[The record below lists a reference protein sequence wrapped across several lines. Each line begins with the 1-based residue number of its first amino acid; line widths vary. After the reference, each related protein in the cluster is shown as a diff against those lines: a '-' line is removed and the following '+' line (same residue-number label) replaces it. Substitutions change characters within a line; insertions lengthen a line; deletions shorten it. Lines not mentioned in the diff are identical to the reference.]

1 MADKSGHSHV
11 PITPDSLREQL
22 GAAQSIISAN
32 APMPAGSPK
41 SSRPLPSLGEAIVK
55 IGGGDFPQG
64 ETANLVLLAFR
75 DGLQVG
81 LHVAA
86 QYDRTSGL
94 AELQLRNSAGTLGS
108 DEARYRS
115 LTSTAAAIA
124 VYCAARYTLWRLAHH
139 REDEIRAVTVPEI
152 PAPSLVFSGR
162 VSALQD
168 LAWHLTIVAAD
179 SESELYLARAFIDVL
194 TAVVSGVVAK
204 VPSLVA
210 AEPFEAVAYQLV
222 GTDFII
228 DGFSAASAS
237 SGVSSEFR
245 KVNLDAIVGNA
256 EAKHAAKQ
264 TAYRLALYDP
274 QLRKNPLA
282 ALGAMPFVRMGF
294 GVPGTGKSMQIAGT
308 ATLIEDLCQRRGI
321 PFVFAPMPNTVISTF
336 QGGSAEK
343 AEAWIR
349 QHRNPGAIVYLVIDD
364 GESNLEDRS
373 RQGVSAGVREVIG
386 VFLRETEGAS
396 AVPLG
401 NSVID
406 IYTNLPEQLDPAV
419 LSRVR
424 ERFELKGAQGVRD
437 IADQMH
443 LWWKGLKDL
452 FPEELNGLTEL
463 DGYQLMSDQQLVF
476 AGKKKKK
483 VARYLEPQH
492 DITKRA
498 LVAAKKTAKHPL
510 MLVPTLFAEFQKE
523 VKGLSSRD
531 FRNVTENAGIR
542 FLDFD
547 IPSIWFDDPAE
558 FFDKTWDERVGMLRD
573 LSRACCEGLKL
584 HEVLLEE
591 ALRYLDVRAQ
601 IANLQ
606 FERDVRE
613 SVHRGKVIEAA
624 TAILARK

>member
-1 MADKSGHSHV
+1 MA
-11 PITPDSLREQL
+11 EQL
-22 GAAQSIISAN
+22 PTATSLIKEAVPPAVTGYTGTL
-32 APMPAGSPK
+32 APPAKKITLLDSVFVLGGNNI
-41 SSRPLPSLGEAIVK
+41 PLAG
-55 IGGGDFPQG
+55 
-64 ETANLVLLAFR
+64 TANETLLAVQK
-75 DGLQVG
+75 GIQVG
-81 LHVAA
+81 LHLAKE
-86 QYDRTSGL
+86 YSRLSGL
-94 AELQLRNSAGTLGS
+94 NELAARNSAAQLGAR
-108 DEARYRS
+108 EAEFTR
-115 LTSTAAAIA
+115 LSTNAAAIA
-124 VYCAARYTLWRLAHH
+124 VFGAASYALWHLGKH
-139 REDEIRAVTVPEI
+139 REDEVRAVTVQSFPKAEL
-152 PAPSLVFSGR
+152 SLVER
-162 VSALQD
+162 VSALKT
-168 LAWHLTIVAAD
+168 LSWHLAGVASQVSSELQLVKAFLQELDAVAKDIVA
-179 SESELYLARAFIDVL
+179 R
-194 TAVVSGVVAK
+194 
-204 VPSLVA
+204 VPNLEGIA
-210 AEPFEAVAYQLV
+210 TFETVAYQLV
-222 GTDFII
+222 GTSFIV
-228 DGFSAASAS
+228 DGFEIASAG

-245 KVNLDAIVGNA
+245 KVSLDAIVGNA

-274 QLRKNPLA
+274 KLRKNPLT

-424 ERFELKGAQGVRD
+424 ERFELKGAQGVHD

-452 FPEELNGLTEL
+452 FPEELNGLTAL

-476 AGKKKKK
+476 SGKKKT
-483 VARYLEPQH
+483 ARYLEPQH
-492 DITKRA
+492 EITKRA
-498 LVAAKKTAKHPL
+498 LVAARKDARHPL
-510 MLVPTLFAEFQKE
+510 MLVPALFAEFQQE

-547 IPSIWFDDPAE
+547 VPSTWFDNPTE
-558 FFDKTWDERVGMLRD
+558 FFDKSWDDRVGMLRE
-573 LSRACCEGLKL
+573 LSRACCEGLQL

-606 FERDVRE
+606 FERDVKE
-613 SVHRGKVIEAA
+613 SVHRGKVYKAA
-624 TAILARK
+624 EAILAAG